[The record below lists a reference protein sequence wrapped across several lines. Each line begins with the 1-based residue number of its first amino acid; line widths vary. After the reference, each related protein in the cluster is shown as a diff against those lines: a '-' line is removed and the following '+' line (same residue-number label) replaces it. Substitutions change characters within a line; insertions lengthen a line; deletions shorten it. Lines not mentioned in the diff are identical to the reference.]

1 MSEKT
6 YKDELQEVL
15 DEFKAGN
22 LTEDKAMDKIL
33 DIYKKTG
40 AEAAEDVNAALK
52 EIGITGFHFEP
63 GKNLITPEEL
73 METTV
78 GAVAA
83 KANGY
88 GMLDTGTGF
97 MDKVKVVNG
106 KLVNGA
112 INQVMPDGST
122 NMYAV
127 VYILDKHYEVKGDT
141 LVD

>member
-6 YKDELQEVL
+6 YKDELKEIVEKFEKKELIKDQAFDQV
-15 DEFKAGN
+15 
-22 LTEDKAMDKIL
+22 I
-33 DIYKKTG
+33 DIYKKEGT
-40 AEAAEDVNAALK
+40 EAAEDVNAALK
-52 EIGITGFHFEP
+52 KLGVGLSFQP
-63 GKNLITPEEL
+63 GKQIITPEEL

-97 MDKVKVVNG
+97 EEKVKVVNG

-112 INQVMPDGST
+112 INQVMPDGKT
-122 NMYAV
+122 NMYSV
-127 VYILDKHYEVKGDT
+127 VYILDRKYEVKGDT

>member
-1 MSEKT
+1 M
-6 YKDELQEVL
+6 
-15 DEFKAGN
+15 
-22 LTEDKAMDKIL
+22 I
-33 DIYKKTG
+33 DIYKKEGT
-40 AEAAEDVNAALK
+40 ESAEDVNAALK
-52 EIGITGFHFEP
+52 KLGVGLHFEP
-63 GKNLITPEEL
+63 GKQIITPEEL

-78 GAVAA
+78 GVVAA

-88 GMLDTGTGF
+88 GMLSTGTGC

-127 VYILDKHYEVKGDT
+127 VYILDRNYEVKGDT

>member
-1 MSEKT
+1 MSEET
-6 YKDELQEVL
+6 YKDELKEIV
-15 DEFKAGN
+15 EKFEKKE
-22 LTEDKAMDKIL
+22 LTKDQAFDQVI
-33 DIYKKTG
+33 DIYKKEGT
-40 AEAAEDVNAALK
+40 EAAEDVNAVLK
-52 EIGITGFHFEP
+52 KLGVGLHFEP
-63 GKNLITPEEL
+63 GKQIITPEEL

-78 GAVAA
+78 GAVAS

-88 GMLDTGTGF
+88 GMLDTGTGY

-127 VYILDKHYEVKGDT
+127 VYILDRKYEVKGDT

>member
-6 YKDELQEVL
+6 YKDELKEIV
-15 DEFKAGN
+15 EKFEKEE
-22 LTEDKAMDKIL
+22 LTKDQAFDQVIN
-33 DIYKKTG
+33 IYKKEG
-40 AEAAEDVNAALK
+40 VESAEDVNAALK
-52 EIGITGFHFEP
+52 KLGVGLSFQP
-63 GKNLITPEEL
+63 GKQIITPEEL

-88 GMLDTGTGF
+88 GMLDTGTGY

-122 NMYAV
+122 NMSAV
-127 VYILDKHYEVKGDT
+127 VYILDRKYEVKGDT

>member
-6 YKDELQEVL
+6 YKDELKEIV
-15 DEFKAGN
+15 EKFEKKE
-22 LTEDKAMDKIL
+22 LTKDQAFDQVI
-33 DIYKKTG
+33 DIYKKEGT
-40 AEAAEDVNAALK
+40 EAAEDVNAALK
-52 EIGITGFHFEP
+52 KLGVGLHFEP
-63 GKNLITPEEL
+63 GKQIITPEEL

-78 GAVAA
+78 GAVAS

-88 GMLDTGTGF
+88 GMLDTGTGY
-97 MDKVKVVNG
+97 MNKVKVVNG

-127 VYILDKHYEVKGDT
+127 VYILDRKYEVKGDT

>member
-6 YKDELQEVL
+6 YKDELKEIV
-15 DEFKAGN
+15 EKFEKEE
-22 LTEDKAMDKIL
+22 LTKDQAFDQVI
-33 DIYKKTG
+33 DIYKKEG
-40 AEAAEDVNAALK
+40 VESAEDVNAALK
-52 EIGITGFHFEP
+52 KLGVGLHFEP
-63 GKNLITPEEL
+63 GKQIITPEEL

-88 GMLDTGTGF
+88 GMLDTGTGY

-122 NMYAV
+122 NMNAV
-127 VYILDKHYEVKGDT
+127 VYILDRKYVVKGDT

>member
-6 YKDELQEVL
+6 YKDELKEIV
-15 DEFKAGN
+15 EKFEKKE
-22 LTEDKAMDKIL
+22 LTKDQAFDQVI
-33 DIYKKTG
+33 DIYKKEGT
-40 AEAAEDVNAALK
+40 EAAEDVNAALK
-52 EIGITGFHFEP
+52 KLGVGLSFQP
-63 GKNLITPEEL
+63 GKQIITPEEL

-97 MDKVKVVNG
+97 EEKVKVVNG

-112 INQVMPDGST
+112 INQVMSDGKT
-122 NMYAV
+122 NMYSV
-127 VYILDKHYEVKGDT
+127 VYILDRKYEVKGDT

>member
-6 YKDELQEVL
+6 YKDELKEIV
-15 DEFKAGN
+15 EKFEKEE
-22 LTEDKAMDKIL
+22 LTKDQAFDQVI
-33 DIYKKTG
+33 DIYKKEGT
-40 AEAAEDVNAALK
+40 EAAEDVNAALK
-52 EIGITGFHFEP
+52 KLGVGLSFQP
-63 GKNLITPEEL
+63 GKQIITPEEL

-78 GAVAA
+78 GAVAS

-88 GMLDTGTGF
+88 GMLDTGTGY

-122 NMYAV
+122 NMSAV
-127 VYILDKHYEVKGDT
+127 VYILDRKYVVKGDT

>member
-6 YKDELQEVL
+6 YKDELKEIV
-15 DEFKAGN
+15 EKFEKKE
-22 LTEDKAMDKIL
+22 LTKDQAFDQVI
-33 DIYKKTG
+33 DIYKKEGT
-40 AEAAEDVNAALK
+40 EAAEDVNAALK
-52 EIGITGFHFEP
+52 KLGVGLHFEP
-63 GKNLITPEEL
+63 GKQIITPEEL

-88 GMLDTGTGF
+88 GMLDTGTGY

-122 NMYAV
+122 NMNAV
-127 VYILDKHYEVKGDT
+127 VYILDRKYVVKGDT

>member
-6 YKDELQEVL
+6 YKDELKEIV
-15 DEFKAGN
+15 EKFEKEE
-22 LTEDKAMDKIL
+22 LTKDQAFDQVI
-33 DIYKKTG
+33 DIYKKEG

-52 EIGITGFHFEP
+52 KLGVGLSFQP
-63 GKNLITPEEL
+63 GKQIITPEEL

-97 MDKVKVVNG
+97 EEKVKVVNG
-106 KLVNGA
+106 KLAHPV
-112 INQVMPDGST
+112 NQVMADGKT

-127 VYILDKHYEVKGDT
+127 VYILDRKYEVKGDT

>member
-6 YKDELQEVL
+6 YKDELKEIV
-15 DEFKAGN
+15 EKFEKEE
-22 LTEDKAMDKIL
+22 LTKDQAFDQVI
-33 DIYKKTG
+33 DIYKKEGT
-40 AEAAEDVNAALK
+40 EAAEDVNAALK
-52 EIGITGFHFEP
+52 KLGVGLSFQP
-63 GKNLITPEEL
+63 GKQIITPEEL

-97 MDKVKVVNG
+97 EEKVKVVNG

-112 INQVMPDGST
+112 INQVMPDGKT
-122 NMYAV
+122 NMYSV
-127 VYILDKHYEVKGDT
+127 VYILDRKYEVKGDT

>member
-6 YKDELQEVL
+6 YKDELKEIV
-15 DEFKAGN
+15 EKFEKKE
-22 LTEDKAMDKIL
+22 LTKDQAFDQVI
-33 DIYKKTG
+33 DIYKKEGT
-40 AEAAEDVNAALK
+40 EAAEDVNAALK
-52 EIGITGFHFEP
+52 KLGVGLSFQP
-63 GKNLITPEEL
+63 GKQIITPEEL

-97 MDKVKVVNG
+97 EEKVKVVNG

-112 INQVMPDGST
+112 INQVMPDGKT
-122 NMYAV
+122 NMYSV
-127 VYILDKHYEVKGDT
+127 VYILHRKFEVKGDT

>member
-6 YKDELQEVL
+6 YKDELKEIV
-15 DEFKAGN
+15 EKFEKKE
-22 LTEDKAMDKIL
+22 LTKDQAFDQVI
-33 DIYKKTG
+33 DIYKKEGT
-40 AEAAEDVNAALK
+40 EAAEDVNAVLK
-52 EIGITGFHFEP
+52 KLGVGLHFEP
-63 GKNLITPEEL
+63 GKQIITPEEL

-78 GAVAA
+78 GAVAS

-88 GMLDTGTGF
+88 GMLDTGTGY

-127 VYILDKHYEVKGDT
+127 VYILDRKYEVKGDT

>member
-6 YKDELQEVL
+6 YKDELKEIV
-15 DEFKAGN
+15 EKFEKEE
-22 LTEDKAMDKIL
+22 LTKDQAFDQVI
-33 DIYKKTG
+33 DIYKKEGT
-40 AEAAEDVNAALK
+40 EAAEDVNAALK
-52 EIGITGFHFEP
+52 KLGVGLSFQP
-63 GKNLITPEEL
+63 GKQIITPEEL

-78 GAVAA
+78 GAVAS

-88 GMLDTGTGF
+88 GMLDTGTGY

-122 NMYAV
+122 NMFAV
-127 VYILDKHYEVKGDT
+127 VYILDRKYVVKGDT

>member
-6 YKDELQEVL
+6 YKDELKEIV
-15 DEFKAGN
+15 EKFEKKE
-22 LTEDKAMDKIL
+22 LTKDQAFDQVI
-33 DIYKKTG
+33 DIYKKEGT
-40 AEAAEDVNAALK
+40 EAVEDVNAALK
-52 EIGITGFHFEP
+52 KLGVGLHFEP
-63 GKNLITPEEL
+63 GKQIITPEEL

-97 MDKVKVVNG
+97 EEKVKVVNG

-122 NMYAV
+122 NMHAV
-127 VYILDKHYEVKGDT
+127 VYILDRKYEVKGDT

>member
-6 YKDELQEVL
+6 YKDELKEIV
-15 DEFKAGN
+15 EKFEKKE
-22 LTEDKAMDKIL
+22 LTKDQAFDQVI
-33 DIYKKTG
+33 DIYKKEGT
-40 AEAAEDVNAALK
+40 EAAEDVNAVLK
-52 EIGITGFHFEP
+52 KLGVGMHFEP
-63 GKNLITPEEL
+63 GKQIITPEEL

-78 GAVAA
+78 GAVAS

-88 GMLDTGTGF
+88 GMLDTGTGY

-127 VYILDKHYEVKGDT
+127 VYILDRKYEVKGDT

>member
-6 YKDELQEVL
+6 YKDELKEIV
-15 DEFKAGN
+15 EKFEKKE
-22 LTEDKAMDKIL
+22 LTKDQAFDQVI
-33 DIYKKTG
+33 DIYKKEGT
-40 AEAAEDVNAALK
+40 ESAEDVNAALK
-52 EIGITGFHFEP
+52 KIGVGLSFQP
-63 GKNLITPEEL
+63 GKQIITPEEL

-88 GMLDTGTGF
+88 GMLDTGTGY
-97 MDKVKVVNG
+97 MNKVKVVNG

-127 VYILDKHYEVKGDT
+127 VYILDRKYEVKGDT

>member
-6 YKDELQEVL
+6 YKDELKEIV
-15 DEFKAGN
+15 EKFEKTE
-22 LTEDKAMDKIL
+22 LTNDQAFDQVI
-33 DIYKKTG
+33 DIYKKEGT
-40 AEAAEDVNAALK
+40 ASAEDVNAALK
-52 EIGITGFHFEP
+52 KLGVGLSFQP
-63 GKNLITPEEL
+63 GKQIITPEEL

-88 GMLDTGTGF
+88 GMLNTGTGF

-112 INQVMPDGST
+112 INQVMADGST

-127 VYILDKHYEVKGDT
+127 VYILDRKYEVKGDT